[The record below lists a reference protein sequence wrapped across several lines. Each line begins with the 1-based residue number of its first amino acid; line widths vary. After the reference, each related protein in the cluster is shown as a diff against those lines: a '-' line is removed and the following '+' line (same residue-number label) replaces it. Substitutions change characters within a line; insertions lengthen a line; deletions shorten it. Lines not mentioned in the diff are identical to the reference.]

1 MKSSKIA
8 VVGGTGPQGKGL
20 AYRFAAAGWPV
31 VIGSRS
37 AERAEEAALEVR
49 RRAGDGAVVS
59 AADNASA
66 AADCPIILL
75 VVPYDGH
82 RELVSELAPIFAGKL
97 VVSCV
102 NPLGFDKSGAYGLDV
117 EEGSAAE
124 QLRDLVPGAT
134 VVAAFHHLSAVNL
147 WEHEGPLPED
157 VLVCGDDR
165 SAKDEVARLA
175 VAITGRPGI
184 DGGALRV
191 ARQLEPLTAV
201 LINVNRRYKTLSG
214 LAVNGVVHD
223 PRAA

>member
-1 MKSSKIA
+1 MTKKIA

-20 AYRFAAAGWPV
+20 AYRFAVAGRPV

-37 AERAEEAALEVR
+37 VARAEQAAAEVR
-49 RRAGDGAVVS
+49 AHAGDGAQVG

-66 AADCPIILL
+66 AAECPVVVL

-82 RELVSELAPIFAGKL
+82 RELVTELAPVLAGKL

-102 NPLGFDKSGAYGLDV
+102 NPLGFDKAGAYGLDV
-117 EEGSAAE
+117 AEGSAAE
-124 QLRDLVPGAT
+124 QLRDLAPQAT
-134 VVAAFHHLSAVNL
+134 VVAAFHHLSAINL
-147 WEHEGPLPED
+147 WGHEGYLPED

-165 SAKDEVARLA
+165 AAKDEVARLA

-184 DGGALRV
+184 DGGTLRV

-201 LINVNRRYKTLSG
+201 LINVNRRYKTRSG